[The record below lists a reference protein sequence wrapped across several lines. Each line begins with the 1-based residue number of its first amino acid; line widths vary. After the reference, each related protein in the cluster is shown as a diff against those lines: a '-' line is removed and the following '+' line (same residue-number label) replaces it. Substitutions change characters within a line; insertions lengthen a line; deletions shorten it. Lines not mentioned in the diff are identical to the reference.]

1 MALSPILLILVLVLP
16 LFTNAIVLESYYG
29 TPPGEERGM
38 ISEEAITDGY
48 IIEHKDGS
56 YTFCYGDNQQ
66 AIINDPSSLIEQGIP
81 VMKENKQ

>member
-1 MALSPILLILVLVLP
+1 
-16 LFTNAIVLESYYG
+16 
-29 TPPGEERGM
+29 M
-38 ISEEAITDGY
+38 ISGEAITDGY

>member
-1 MALSPILLILVLVLP
+1 MYISYILILDFAP
-16 LFTNAIVLESYYG
+16 LFTNAIVLESYYE

-48 IIEHKDGS
+48 IIEHEDGS

-66 AIINDPSSLIEQGIP
+66 AIINDPSSFIEQGIP